1 MFPLPSD
8 GMDFADVMG
17 MDKPVTL
24 YKYRVK
30 FTREVGP

>member
-1 MFPLPSD
+1 MFRPPSE
-8 GMDFADVMG
+8 GMDLADVMG

-30 FTREVGP
+30 FTRALDP